1 MPEREFFVADIFN
14 EVDEDVRKEKSLA
27 LWKAYGKYVIAL
39 VILIVAGTAAYVG
52 WQNYQL
58 SRAQAEGAAF
68 EAASTLAAEGSN
80 ADAAA
85 AFADLAEEGSK
96 GYSALAS
103 LREAAALIDA
113 GEGAKALAVY
123 DRLAADSSVEPAFAA
138 LADLMAGYY
147 LLDNGT
153 TDQVRSRIAGLIE
166 PGALWN
172 ASANE
177 LLALSH
183 IKDDDA
189 AKAREVLSL
198 IQNDAEAP
206 DMIKGRASQL
216 LDALEGK

>member
-1 MPEREFFVADIFN
+1 
-14 EVDEDVRKEKSLA
+14 
-27 LWKAYGKYVIAL
+27 
-39 VILIVAGTAAYVG
+39 
-52 WQNYQL
+52 
-58 SRAQAEGAAF
+58 
-68 EAASTLAAEGSN
+68 
-80 ADAAA
+80 
-85 AFADLAEEGSK
+85 
-96 GYSALAS
+96 
-103 LREAAALIDA
+103 
-113 GEGAKALAVY
+113 
-123 DRLAADSSVEPAFAA
+123 
-138 LADLMAGYY
+138 MAGYY
-147 LLDNGT
+147 PLDNGT

-183 IKDDDA
+183 IKDGDA

>member
-1 MPEREFFVADIFN
+1 MADIFN
-14 EVDEDVRKEKSLA
+14 EVDEDVRKDKSLA

-58 SRAQAEGAAF
+58 SRAHAEGAAF

-189 AKAREVLSL
+189 AKARRGAGYDQGARQPASRC
-198 IQNDAEAP
+198 A
-206 DMIKGRASQL
+206 GRQV
-216 LDALEGK
+216 E